1 MGMKNLEELTDQE
14 IIAAERI
21 VILQNFAETFVALHG
36 AQSSEEVFEKADVYG
51 ELNEEQARLLR
62 LYLKEELAGYGLD
75 LKYYVTSR
83 GEQYEPGKLSKAEIA
98 LLMKKADEMIVF
110 LSTLQ
115 ERKNKAMNIANNAVV
130 ENNEAL

>member
-1 MGMKNLEELTDQE
+1 MKNIEELTE
-14 IIAAERI
+14 NELIAAERI
-21 VILQNFAETFVALHG
+21 VILQNFAESFVAMHG
-36 AQSSEEVFEKADVYG
+36 AQSSEEIFEKADIYG
-51 ELNEEQARLLR
+51 EISEEQARLLR

-110 LSTLQ
+110 LSTLKIRQ
-115 ERKNKAMNIANNAVV
+115 EKTKN
-130 ENNEAL
+130 ETL